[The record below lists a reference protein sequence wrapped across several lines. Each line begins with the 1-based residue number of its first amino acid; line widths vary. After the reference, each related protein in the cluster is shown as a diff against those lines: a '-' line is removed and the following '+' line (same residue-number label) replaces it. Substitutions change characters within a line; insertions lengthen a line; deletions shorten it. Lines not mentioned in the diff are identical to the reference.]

1 MSSMIGDLLDQ
12 NVELTTQLEA
22 LKRQISKKN
31 ELELAELHEY
41 NAKLTKLENE
51 NDQLIK
57 EIEDLERINKQRG
70 EENQS
75 TYDEIAAQNL
85 EMSEEIERKK
95 IDSSKKENDE
105 QIDKLKQHIETVK
118 RMNEQLRIRFGELYH
133 KIENAFLVTK
143 ESEEINIEAE
153 AQKTKEN
160 EEEVSVT
167 MGQLL
172 DQNEELTKQLQKL
185 KHQIEQKKNEL
196 ETTFFALTEELDQI
210 EQMNDEIEKENAQLI
225 KETEELK
232 KGTLQRESE
241 NHSACDEIAAQNL
254 EISEEIER
262 YNIYYSNEK
271 IEEIEKLRQE
281 IDMVRKINEKLAKLL
296 DETRQQS
303 NEDNSRL

>member
-1 MSSMIGDLLDQ
+1 MESATNTHESNMFEGQNEAGSKECDNRNDDQ
-12 NVELTTQLEA
+12 
-22 LKRQISKKN
+22 
-31 ELELAELHEY
+31 
-41 NAKLTKLENE
+41 
-51 NDQLIK
+51 
-57 EIEDLERINKQRG
+57 
-70 EENQS
+70 
-75 TYDEIAAQNL
+75 
-85 EMSEEIERKK
+85 
-95 IDSSKKENDE
+95 
-105 QIDKLKQHIETVK
+105 
-118 RMNEQLRIRFGELYH
+118 
-133 KIENAFLVTK
+133 IENAFLVTK

-185 KHQIEQKKNEL
+185 KHQIEQKDELKLAELHERNEELTKARKKNEL

-303 NEDNSRL
+303 NEDNSRLTPVIVPSPFWHRFIAFNM